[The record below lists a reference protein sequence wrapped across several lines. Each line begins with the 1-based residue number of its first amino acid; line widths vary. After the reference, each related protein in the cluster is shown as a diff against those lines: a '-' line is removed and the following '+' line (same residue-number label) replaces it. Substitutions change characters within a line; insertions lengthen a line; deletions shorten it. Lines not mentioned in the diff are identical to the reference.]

1 MLFMDQLNELL
12 AELRHVRRSI
22 FAHLGLTFLPN
33 SGRFKTGV
41 TASFSVGSTELKG
54 EVMKRSKFSEQH
66 IAYAL
71 RLAESGTP
79 VVDVCRQIGVSE
91 ATYYTWKKKF
101 GDLGVT
107 ELRRL
112 KMLEDENARL
122 KRIAADLTLD
132 KQIAAGGRSK
142 KALKALK
149 RRELAAW
156 ECRSAT
162 R

>member
-1 MLFMDQLNELL
+1 
-12 AELRHVRRSI
+12 
-22 FAHLGLTFLPN
+22 
-33 SGRFKTGV
+33 
-41 TASFSVGSTELKG
+41 
-54 EVMKRSKFSEQH
+54 MKRSRFSEEQ

-112 KMLEDENARL
+112 KMLEDENAWL

-132 KQIAAGGRSK
+132 KQTAAGGRSK
-142 KALKALK
+142 KALKAVK